1 MRHPL
6 LRTERQALLNQDR
19 RLFRKPLS
27 NLCHR
32 LSHLAKA
39 MSEACKDID
48 SLPDD
53 LGEFAAQ
60 GLFPADWKLHQ
71 HQFEAIEQSQH
82 KHVVITAGTGSGK
95 TESFLIPAVAQL
107 LKESQKWPNFQARD
121 WKWWGSTGRKWQRG
135 NESADRKPAIRTLI
149 LYPMNALVE
158 DQMQRLRVALDS
170 DDVRAWLDNHR
181 WRQSVLFWPLHRPNP
196 VSGQEYRERDGK
208 QFLDKSK
215 IQKLRDETKTLS
227 AQCKQLTAK
236 LPTLKRMTNVKL
248 QWKNVPSSR
257 AWMWVAQ
264 KCSRAGI
271 CTKPSARHPDHQ
283 LQHVE
288 HYADAQSGRK
298 DDREN
303 ARLIASD
310 PNHIFTLVIDELHMY
325 RGTQGQKSPIL
336 SANCCFGWGCGSV
349 LIRCALL
356 PPVRRWK
363 KMKSSRKY
371 LSEIFGVDGSA
382 EFFDIIDGERDLPP
396 GPVTADLSQHAAA
409 FAEFYDSADSQDAIP
424 TLLQNLSLTTNET
437 DYAHQLGDVLHNYI
451 ALLNCSTFAK
461 RTAIYALF
469 CWTNWHNNFS
479 ETTRNGT
486 KQPTA
491 FSAPSPMP
499 ARKCTVVTNAR
510 PLLFPQYVGHLRL
523 LQPQLYGGRSTVH

>member
-1 MRHPL
+1 MNDPQAVFESLRKHYMMYIESRFHLRHPL

-19 RLFRKPLS
+19 RLFRKPAIEFVPPFVS
-27 NLCHR
+27 
-32 LSHLAKA
+32 SGKA

-121 WKWWGSTGRKWQRG
+121 WKWWGSTSRKWQRG

-181 WRQSVLFWPLHRPNP
+181 GGNRFYFGRYTGQTLFLVKNTE
-196 VSGQEYRERDGK
+196 SETANS
-208 QFLDKSK
+208 FLTRAKFKSCA
-215 IQKLRDETKTLS
+215 TSSKTLS

-271 CTKPSARHPDHQ
+271 CKA
-283 LQHVE
+283 
-288 HYADAQSGRK
+288 
-298 DDREN
+298 
-303 ARLIASD
+303 
-310 PNHIFTLVIDELHMY
+310 
-325 RGTQGQKSPIL
+325 
-336 SANCCFGWGCGSV
+336 
-349 LIRCALL
+349 IR
-356 PPVRRWK
+356 
-363 KMKSSRKY
+363 
-371 LSEIFGVDGSA
+371 
-382 EFFDIIDGERDLPP
+382 
-396 GPVTADLSQHAAA
+396 
-409 FAEFYDSADSQDAIP
+409 P
-424 TLLQNLSLTTNET
+424 TS
-437 DYAHQLGDVLHNYI
+437 
-451 ALLNCSTFAK
+451 
-461 RTAIYALF
+461 
-469 CWTNWHNNFS
+469 
-479 ETTRNGT
+479 
-486 KQPTA
+486 
-491 FSAPSPMP
+491 
-499 ARKCTVVTNAR
+499 
-510 PLLFPQYVGHLRL
+510 
-523 LQPQLYGGRSTVH
+523 